1 MFLNEKKSTGVSTAN
16 DTALVLD
23 CHDGSTHLF
32 FRVEEVFGLL
42 FLSGQSFVH
51 GLYKF

>member
-1 MFLNEKKSTGVSTAN
+1 
-16 DTALVLD
+16 LVLN
-23 CHDGSTHLF
+23 CHDGGTHLF

-51 GLYKF
+51 GFV